1 MIKGA
6 YSFGSIKVDL
16 SKELEITGKI
26 KFQDIYKKTGIKTIY
41 RAGDEENTLT
51 LAIDASKKVLKN
63 IDDEIDSL
71 IFVTQS
77 PISSIPSSGSILH
90 EKLNLKKECYVLD
103 ITQGC
108 SGFPYALIT
117 AINLIK
123 NNEFKNC
130 LIVCSETY
138 TKYIKKNERSTAP
151 IFSDAASAFY
161 INKKNLP
168 SILSTFF
175 YTDGSGEKNLCLKED
190 EKGDR
195 NLYMNGTN
203 VFTFTAEK
211 VPFATNKILEK
222 ANLKIEEIKYFIFHQ
237 ASSIVLTTIK
247 DKLKIKNDLFF
258 NDIEEFGNTVSS
270 SIPIALIQLEEKK
283 ILPKKQPVLIMGF
296 GVGYSLCG
304 GVFIFD

>member
-90 EKLNLKKECYVLD
+90 KKLNLKKECYVLD

-222 ANLKIEEIKYFIFHQ
+222 ANLTIEEIKYFIFHQ

-270 SIPIALIQLEEKK
+270 TIPIALIQLEEKK

>member
-51 LAIDASKKVLKN
+51 LAVDASKKILKN

-77 PISSIPSSGSILH
+77 PISSIPSGGSILH
-90 EKLNLKKECYVLD
+90 AKLNLKKECYVLD

-108 SGFPYALIT
+108 SGFPYALI
-117 AINLIK
+117 K
-123 NNEFKNC
+123 NKEFKNC

-138 TKYIKKNERSTAP
+138 TKHIKKNDRSTAP

-161 INKKNLP
+161 VNKKNLP

-237 ASSIVLTTIK
+237 ASSVVLTTIK

-258 NDIEEFGNTVSS
+258 NDLKNFGNTVSS
-270 SIPIALIQLEEKK
+270 TIPIALIQLEEKK

>member
-222 ANLKIEEIKYFIFHQ
+222 AN
-237 ASSIVLTTIK
+237 
-247 DKLKIKNDLFF
+247 
-258 NDIEEFGNTVSS
+258 
-270 SIPIALIQLEEKK
+270 
-283 ILPKKQPVLIMGF
+283 
-296 GVGYSLCG
+296 
-304 GVFIFD
+304 